1 MVSRRITGHTV
12 SKGRSEGIALVCTE
26 PISFLGGVDPETGI
40 ILKGEC
46 KGQSVAGKVLVFPSG
61 MGSTV
66 GSYVIYQMAKN
77 GVAPCAIINIETEPI
92 VAVGAVISAI
102 PLIDRLKENLFD
114 VIRDGDK
121 VLVDASEGYV
131 EVQ

>member
-1 MVSRRITGHTV
+1 MVSRHIKGHTV
-12 SKGRSEGIALVCTE
+12 SKGQGTGNALVCTE
-26 PISFLGGVDPETGI
+26 PISFLGGIDPETGI

-46 KGQSVAGKVLVFPSG
+46 KGKSVAGKVLVFPSG

-77 GVAPCAIINIETEPI
+77 GVAPCAIINLETEPI
-92 VAVGAVISAI
+92 VAVGAVISGI
-102 PLIDRLKENLFD
+102 PLIDKLEENLFD
-114 VIRDGDK
+114 VIHDGDK
-121 VLVDASEGYV
+121 VLVDASKGYI